1 MRSNVPVCGTLA
13 LLVNL
18 AASAQT
24 NPPRQAPPPDPQPI
38 FRVTVVSRTL
48 QAVNYEHRGGPT
60 KIDFQ
65 GTVLLPKSKGEA
77 TIESKRGRVSIDAKL
92 DRLEAPTKYGL
103 EYLTYVLWAITPE
116 GRPKNL
122 GELLVD
128 DSGKAHISV
137 TTEMQAF
144 GLIVTAEPYYAVTM
158 PSDVVVMENVVRP
171 DTIGTR
177 EEVTAKYELFP
188 RGAYTMT
195 IQPGQLKSFG
205 TEAEKLPYDRYE
217 TVLELYQAQNAVQIA
232 RSLDADRYAPDS
244 FNKAASLLAQAQNFQ
259 ARHADTH
266 TIVSTS
272 REAAQMAEDAR
283 VIAVKRR
290 DEERRLL
297 DKQQQSQ
304 DESRAIARAQ
314 EDVQRAQADA
324 AAAQAAAEAERAAA
338 QRARAEAEQA
348 QIFATQQAAQAAAQR
363 DRLGASQAA
372 RAQSFRLTAAQRQS
386 RSELLG
392 QLNSAM
398 PTRDTPRGL
407 VVMLPDSSFEPGRTG
422 LRLTPAAQLSRLGST
437 LARYPGLMVRVEG
450 YTDDRGSDRED
461 EIVSEQHAQA
471 VRQALV
477 AKGLPPQSV
486 AALGYGK
493 SHPIV
498 SNTTAGGREENRRVE
513 IVISGASIGERALWD
528 TTYSLK

>member
-1 MRSNVPVCGTLA
+1 

-18 AASAQT
+18 AAPAQT

-92 DRLEAPTKYGL
+92 DHLEAPTKYGR

-128 DSGKAHISV
+128 DSNKAHINV

-158 PSDVVVMENVVRP
+158 PSDVVVMENVVRA

-188 RGAYTMT
+188 RGGYTMT
-195 IQPGQLKSFG
+195 IEPGRLQSVG
-205 TEAEKLPYDRYE
+205 AEAEKLPYDRYE
-217 TVLELYQAQNAVQIA
+217 TLLELYQAQNAVQIA
-232 RSLDADRYAPDS
+232 RSLDADRYASES
-244 FNKAASLLAQAQNFQ
+244 FSKAASLLVQAQNFQ

-266 TIVSTS
+266 TIVSAA

-290 DEERRLL
+290 AEERQLL
-297 DKQQQSQ
+297 DQQQQSQ
-304 DESRAIARAQ
+304 DRNRAIARAQ
-314 EDVQRAQADA
+314 EDVERAQADA
-324 AAAQAAAEAERAAA
+324 AAAQSAAEAERAAA

-348 QIFATQQAAQAAAQR
+348 QIVAAQQAAQAEAQR
-363 DRLGASQAA
+363 ERLAASQAA
-372 RAQSFRLTAAQRQS
+372 RAQSFQLTTAQRQS
-386 RSELLG
+386 RSELLA
-392 QLNSAM
+392 QISSVLAA
-398 PTRDTPRGL
+398 RDTPRGL
-407 VVMLPDSSFEPGRTG
+407 VVMLPDSSFEPGRSE
-422 LRLTPAAQLSRLGST
+422 LRLVASAQLARLGSV
-437 LARYPGLMVRVEG
+437 LARYPALMVQVEG

-461 EIVSEQHAQA
+461 QSISEQHAQA

-477 AKGLPPQSV
+477 ANGMPLASV
-486 AALGYGK
+486 IALGYGK
-493 SHPIV
+493 SRPLV
-498 SNTTAGGREENRRVE
+498 SNSRSGGREENRRVE
-513 IVISGASIGERALWD
+513 IVISGPSIGERALWD
-528 TTYSLK
+528 RTYSLK

>member
-1 MRSNVPVCGTLA
+1 MRSNVSVCGAIVLM
-13 LLVNL
+13 VNL

-24 NPPRQAPPPDPQPI
+24 NPPRQVPPPDPQPI

-92 DRLEAPTKYGL
+92 DHLEAPTKYGL

-188 RGAYTMT
+188 RGGYTMT
-195 IQPGQLKSFG
+195 IQPGQLRSFG
-205 TEAEKLPYDRYE
+205 AEAEKLPYDRYE
-217 TVLELYQAQNAVQIA
+217 TILELYQAQNAVQIA

-266 TIVSTS
+266 TIVSTA

-283 VIAVKRR
+283 TIAMKRR
-290 DEERRLL
+290 EEERRLL

-304 DESRAIARAQ
+304 EQSRVIARAQ

-324 AAAQAAAEAERAAA
+324 AAAQAAAETERAAA
-338 QRARAEAEQA
+338 ERARVEAQQA
-348 QIFATQQAAQAAAQR
+348 QILAAQQTAQAEAQR
-363 DRLGASQAA
+363 ERLAASQASRA
-372 RAQSFRLTAAQRQS
+372 RSFQLTAAQRQS
-386 RSELLG
+386 RSELLA
-392 QLNSAM
+392 QLNSVLA
-398 PTRDTPRGL
+398 THDTPRGL
-407 VVMLPDSSFEPGRTG
+407 IAMLPDSSFEPSRAG
-422 LRLTPAAQLSRLGST
+422 LQPAASAQLARLSSM
-437 LARYPGLMVRVEG
+437 LARYPALTVRVEG

-461 EIVSEQHAQA
+461 QRASEQHAQA

-477 AKGLPPQSV
+477 AGGIAPSSV
-486 AALGYGK
+486 TVVGYGK
-493 SHPIV
+493 SRPIA
-498 SNTTAGGREENRRVE
+498 SNATAGGREQNRRVE
-513 IVISGASIGERALWD
+513 IAISGASIGERALWD
-528 TTYSLK
+528 NTYSLK